1 MCKLLVM
8 IMCGGDYPTN
18 DKYNKIEESIVNT
31 WFQQKND
38 LVKIIIY
45 KYEDVSEIIFDEEKR
60 ILKIPYGQSLLG
72 TGLDKTIRAFEWVS
86 KNIKFDFLIRCNSGA
101 FIDIDE
107 ALRFIQTKQSKK
119 LYCGHKLNKFNNAGD
134 QIVKMFDIQYV
145 QGSCILFSKDIIE
158 IFNRNDV
165 FLDYCEDVS
174 IGLYLMSKGITI
186 DDNFYRVDICDN
198 QIYFT
203 KDSLGSEPEKIEYY
217 YHFRLRSY
225 QDRELDIKTME
236 KLWYNKTNGQFP
248 IYI

>member
-1 MCKLLVM
+1 
-8 IMCGGDYPTN
+8 MCGGDYPTN

-60 ILKIPYGQSLLG
+60 ILKIPYGESLLG

-119 LYCGHKLNKFNNAGD
+119 LYCGQKVNKFNNAGD
-134 QIVKMFDIQYV
+134 QIVKMHDIQYV

-186 DDNFYRVDICDN
+186 DDNCCRVNICDE
-198 QIYFT
+198 QISFI
-203 KDSLGSEPEKIEYY
+203 KDSVDSEQIEYY

-225 QDRELDIKTME
+225 QDRELDIKKME